1 MSLVRPVDAVAC
13 LIPDRSRAEAAAASL
28 HDAGHPA
35 FPVRP
40 ERPAPT
46 SLSAWG
52 PDTTIMHLY
61 DQGLHRGHILLVVPT
76 SPDRREDVSR
86 HLFRHGAHA
95 VYYFTATSVEC
106 LSVLV

>member
-1 MSLVRPVDAVAC
+1 MPLVRPVDAVAC

-28 HDAGHPA
+28 RDAGHA
-35 FPVRP
+35 ASSVRP
-40 ERPAPT
+40 DGPAPT

-52 PDTTIMHLY
+52 PDTAILHLY
-61 DQGLHRGHILLVVPT
+61 DQGLHRGHTLLVVPT
-76 SPDRREDVSR
+76 TPDRREDVGR
-86 HLFRHGAHA
+86 HLSRHGAHA

>member
-13 LIPDRSRAEAAAASL
+13 LIPDRSRAEAAASSL
-28 HDAGHPA
+28 RDA
-35 FPVRP
+35 FVVRP

-61 DQGLHRGHILLVVPT
+61 DQGLRRGHILLVVPT
-76 SPDRREDVSR
+76 PADRREDVGRRLS
-86 HLFRHGAHA
+86 RHGAHA